1 MAAAWVI
8 VRWHVPSLAQYATLV
23 VLSFAATLG
32 LYEAL
37 VRRFRLTRVLFGLK
51 PVVNPPSASL
61 QHQLPV
67 AAGATPNT

>member
-1 MAAAWVI
+1 
-8 VRWHVPSLAQYATLV
+8 

-51 PVVNPPSASL
+51 PRLNPPAASP
-61 QHQLPV
+61 QRQLPV
-67 AAGATPNT
+67 AAGATTDT